1 MIKNRHIIPN
11 KICIFA
17 KIEFK
22 GEFFKLIQ
30 ISREQFDALRE
41 ANLIKFG
48 MDKNYRITGNKK
60 KSNRK
65 KYYVVEMRNILSFL
79 GIKPEKY

>member
-1 MIKNRHIIPN
+1 MPN

-60 KSNRK
+60 KSNRR

>member
-1 MIKNRHIIPN
+1 MV
-11 KICIFA
+11 
-17 KIEFK
+17 
-22 GEFFKLIQ
+22 Q

>member
-1 MIKNRHIIPN
+1 MPN

-41 ANLIKFG
+41 ENLIKFG

>member
-1 MIKNRHIIPN
+1 MPN

-65 KYYVVEMRNILSFL
+65 KYSVVEMRNILSFL

>member
-1 MIKNRHIIPN
+1 MQ
-11 KICIFA
+11 

>member
-1 MIKNRHIIPN
+1 MPN

-65 KYYVVEMRNILSFL
+65 KYYVVEMRNILNFL

>member
-1 MIKNRHIIPN
+1 MV
-11 KICIFA
+11 
-17 KIEFK
+17 
-22 GEFFKLIQ
+22 Q
-30 ISREQFDALRE
+30 ISREQFEALRE

-65 KYYVVEMRNILSFL
+65 KYYVVEMRNILNFL

>member
-1 MIKNRHIIPN
+1 MPN

-48 MDKNYRITGNKK
+48 MDKNY
-60 KSNRK
+60 
-65 KYYVVEMRNILSFL
+65 
-79 GIKPEKY
+79 

>member
-1 MIKNRHIIPN
+1 MSN

-30 ISREQFDALRE
+30 ISREQFDAWRE

>member
-1 MIKNRHIIPN
+1 MV
-11 KICIFA
+11 
-17 KIEFK
+17 
-22 GEFFKLIQ
+22 Q

-48 MDKNYRITGNKK
+48 TDKNYRITGNKK

-65 KYYVVEMRNILSFL
+65 KYYVVEMRNIMKFL
-79 GIKPEKY
+79 GLKPEY